1 LEYPKELHELHNEY
15 LLASERLVVNKVE
28 KMIPTL
34 HDKTK
39 YVLHHENLKQYLD
52 LRLKLKTIHRGISF
66 KEEAWMAKYIGLN
79 TQLQASAKN
88 EFVKE
93 FYKLINN
100 SVFGKAMEN
109 MRKRVNVC
117 LVLSEKFLKKL
128 AAKPHF
134 DHLKIFDE
142 NLVAVHM
149 KKTEIFFNEPVYLGC
164 QF

>member
-1 LEYPKELHELHNEY
+1 
-15 LLASERLVVNKVE
+15 
-28 KMIPTL
+28 
-34 HDKTK
+34 
-39 YVLHHENLKQYLD
+39 
-52 LRLKLKTIHRGISF
+52 
-66 KEEAWMAKYIGLN
+66 MAKYIGLN